1 MPFWGVSLGLASSS
15 RTFLGLEW
23 KADEL
28 ENGICEL
35 LDFLHG
41 LFAVAQVVCGAAD
54 QHGPCECLTIPESH
68 WQGRN
73 SLSEARISRDALSS
87 AMCMRVALAKTR
99 TGNSRFDSWCAF
111 FAMAFAA
118 GSASIS

>member
-68 WQGRN
+68 WQGRKQLVRGKDLQGCLVVSHVHACGIGQN
-73 SLSEARISRDALSS
+73 AHRELS
-87 AMCMRVALAKTR
+87 V
-99 TGNSRFDSWCAF
+99 
-111 FAMAFAA
+111 
-118 GSASIS
+118 